1 MSVRRLSSIIWLSA
15 MLAGCTAA
23 SMNRDLGNRH
33 VGQPADA
40 FFRTW
45 GGPVSSRATGGGGR
59 LYLWFSGRDS
69 AYRPGDKGTVDLI
82 GNTRWWAGR
91 TLESYNPFLECRLEI
106 LVGWKGRIEAI
117 RMFGGERD
125 WQHRQRCHEVFAG
138 GRSG

>member
-1 MSVRRLSSIIWLSA
+1 MSVRRFWSIIGLSA

-23 SMNRDLGNRH
+23 SVNRDLGSHHIGRS
-33 VGQPADA
+33 GDA

-45 GGPVSSRATGGGGR
+45 GGPVSSRATGNGGR

-82 GNTRWWAGR
+82 GNTSWWAGR
-91 TLESYNPFLECRLEI
+91 PLDGYNPLLECRLEI
-106 LVGWKGRIEAI
+106 LVGRKGHIEAI

-125 WQHRQRCHEVFAG
+125 WQHRQRCREVFAG
-138 GRSG
+138 GRPG